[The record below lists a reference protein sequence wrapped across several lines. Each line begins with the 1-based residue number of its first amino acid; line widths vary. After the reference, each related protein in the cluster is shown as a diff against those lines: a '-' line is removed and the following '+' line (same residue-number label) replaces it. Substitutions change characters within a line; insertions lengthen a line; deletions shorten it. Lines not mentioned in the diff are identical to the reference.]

1 MHLSSLITVLGGL
14 SKGLGVCMVM
24 DRNKEGKI
32 GWDKHKQSMHM
43 SMDMNK
49 HMNMNMQMHMHMH
62 INVNVDIQ
70 EPMPPSGVGPKPQQ
84 NLLATIGVAL
94 YNRLIKT
101 KTKNWT

>member
-24 DRNKEGKI
+24 D
-32 GWDKHKQSMHM
+32 
-43 SMDMNK
+43 MNK

-62 INVNVDIQ
+62 INVNMDIQ